1 MSLKNKKQDSSQH
14 ELHWPISVIDH
25 KMKVVVFFSLSN
37 VSNKLEVKRP
47 CKRRMELDLN
57 RFVFFRQLDKSCSIT
72 FMCDIDVTA

>member
-1 MSLKNKKQDSSQH
+1 MSLKKKKQDSSQH

-25 KMKVVVFFSLSN
+25 KMKVGFFSLSN
-37 VSNKLEVKRP
+37 VSNKLEVKGP

-72 FMCDIDVTA
+72 FMCDIDATA